1 MQKCFAVMKQRRWLV
16 FSFTKLWALKDFKKI
31 LQTVHFFF
39 KQCIFVASGKRIRN
53 NDKLKP
59 IRNVLKSRISIYKWI
74 WSRCMHDSLWTV
86 IYIHSVL
93 PIPGICLQNQE
104 IENKNLRFAVFEFL
118 LKFVMIF
125 FTILLFAFLHIT
137 CKMT

>member
-1 MQKCFAVMKQRRWLV
+1 MFCSYETKKMACLLFYKIMSFKRFQKNSSNSA
-16 FSFTKLWALKDFKKI
+16 
-31 LQTVHFFF
+31 FFF

-93 PIPGICLQNQE
+93 PIPGIY
-104 IENKNLRFAVFEFL
+104 
-118 LKFVMIF
+118 
-125 FTILLFAFLHIT
+125 AFKT
-137 CKMT
+137 RK